1 MKHPSSSLGLAAVL
15 GALAVVTPG
24 LAAHNGPDLTE
35 DEVQCQLRSQYV
47 MASFARRY
55 TKCLSKCAK
64 SAGSNALA
72 AATCPEVSAC
82 TGGPA
87 NATCRCLVRARDQAA
102 AGQELCTDCPEC
114 YADGACEADATSK
127 TDALAA
133 WGEALFFF
141 DSPSVY
147 CDDSSSGDG
156 LHVAEA
162 KCQIATAK
170 ALTFF
175 ARAKLICL
183 RQCRLDEHDGVTPPG
198 SCDAP
203 LSSNPNASAATEAC
217 IDRLEVKTALKID
230 KRCGF
235 AGNPPECWNGR
246 TSMQWVA
253 LVEQM
258 VDDTDDNFF
267 CGSPSPAFL
276 D

>member
-1 MKHPSSSLGLAAVL
+1 MRYSSSSLGLAVL
-15 GALAVVTPG
+15 GALAVVSPG
-24 LAAHNGPDLTE
+24 LAVHNGPDLNE

-72 AATCPEVSAC
+72 AATCPQASAC
-82 TGGPA
+82 PGGPP

-102 AGQELCTDCPEC
+102 AGQDLCTDCPEC
-114 YADGACEADATSK
+114 YADGACHDDATSK
-127 TDALAA
+127 IDALAA
-133 WGEALFFF
+133 WGEGLFFS
-141 DSPSVY
+141 DAPSIY

-156 LHVAEA
+156 LHVEEA

-183 RQCRLDEHDGVTPPG
+183 RQCRLNEHDGATPPG

-203 LSSNPNASAATEAC
+203 LSSNPNASASLEAC

-230 KRCGF
+230 KRCGLY
-235 AGNPPECWNGR
+235 GNPPECWNGR
-246 TSMQWVA
+246 TSTEWIG
-253 LVEQM
+253 LVEQT
-258 VDDTDDNFF
+258 VDDTDDSFF
-267 CGSPSPAFL
+267 CASPSPAFL